1 MLLERLE
8 IPFEVVVPDVDET
21 PLAGEDAPCT
31 ATRLARLKA
40 EAVAPRYPGA
50 LILGSDQV
58 AELDGV
64 QMGKPGNRERARE
77 QLRFMRGRT
86 VVFHTALAL
95 LNSATGRCGSTL
107 VPTAVTFRTLSDDL
121 IERYLDREQPY
132 HCAGSAR
139 CEALGIALVSRL
151 ESGDPSALIGLPLI
165 ALVDLLQAEGVA
177 VV

>member
-77 QLRFMRGRT
+77 QL
-86 VVFHTALAL
+86 
-95 LNSATGRCGSTL
+95 SS
-107 VPTAVTFRTLSDDL
+107 VPPRLSY
-121 IERYLDREQPY
+121 ER
-132 HCAGSAR
+132 
-139 CEALGIALVSRL
+139 
-151 ESGDPSALIGLPLI
+151 
-165 ALVDLLQAEGVA
+165 
-177 VV
+177 